1 MKREQW
7 IHDNRGSVTMLAIGV
22 MVFLGIILSGVMPM
36 ITQEVRMGTLNR
48 DAVEAQYAAE
58 AGAKR
63 AVASLLALSTDW
75 SWLNAEKNFTGE
87 NGKTY
92 KVGFTTS
99 TAVCKVTS
107 DCASYIT
114 PSNGTAPTSGCY
126 CLQSTGKVN
135 GMTKTVAVATK
146 ISAASMPAALQSIV
160 FGNANIIMNNSAKIY
175 GSAGTNGYISMTSSG
190 NEITGVATYNNNIQ
204 KSSSGTY
211 NYPLTSVG
219 SENGVNTVLA
229 VPTFTVTYTAPTAPT
244 TPTVPS
250 STSSWNS
257 LVGTWQVTKSVPAG
271 NYSTSDNLQS
281 DQSNITIANNT
292 GLYVASRFSMDKST
306 WTMGNNNLLYVRNG
320 DMRLSSASRFTMG
333 SSSKIYMTGFLDVD
347 QSLIMGANSTLYAGM
362 GMQLEARSTVT
373 MPGAA
378 YIYLANNSSN
388 SVSGYSWIANNKSV
402 LNLGTLGQAS
412 VLYCNGSANLGG
424 TVNIK
429 GPTSGTETTKIY
441 LTGNMDF
448 NNDAVINIDGNV
460 EVYISG
466 TMKINNS
473 VKIITTD
480 NSKVTFKVGG
490 YSELNSSAT
499 ITTGKNSAFALL
511 IDSDAHFTNSTVI
524 NKAVVIAT
532 GNITMDS
539 SASIIGSVVSTGTTI
554 TMSNQ
559 AQITTDP
566 DTVALVWNNILS
578 TSTSSGSSGSTSGT
592 PSIEKIYWQS
602 N

>member
-1 MKREQW
+1 MTAFFKNR
-7 IHDNRGSVTMLAIGV
+7 RGSVTIMAV
-22 MVFLGIILSGVMPM
+22 MILLVLGGLMAAASPM
-36 ITQEVRMGTLNR
+36 IINEVKMNTVNR
-48 DAVEAQYAAE
+48 DMIEAQYAAE
-58 AGAKR
+58 AGAKVGI
-63 AVASLLALSTDW
+63 AAIYGNKEEW
-75 SWLNAEKNFTGE
+75 SWLGNAFSLTSGATN
-87 NGKTY
+87 KTY
-92 KVGFTTS
+92 S
-99 TAVCKVTS
+99 VT
-107 DCASYIT
+107 IT
-114 PSNGTAPTSGCY
+114 PALTGAPEAGKEYTITSIGT
-126 CLQSTGKVN
+126 VN
-135 GMTKTVAVATK
+135 GSIKKVSVKVKAGG
-146 ISAASMPAALQSIV
+146 SGMPAALSSIV

-175 GSAGTNGYISMTSSG
+175 GSAGTNGYISMTSSS
-190 NEITGVATYNNNIQ
+190 NEITGVATYNTNVQ

-211 NYPLTSVG
+211 NYPITSVG
-219 SENGVNTVLA
+219 SENGVSTTLA
-229 VPTFTVTYTAPTAPT
+229 VPTFTVTFTAPTAPA

-250 STSSWNS
+250 STSSWDS
-257 LVGTWQVTKSVPAG
+257 LVGTWQVTKSVSSG
-271 NYSTSDNLQS
+271 NYSTSGNLQS
-281 DQSNITIANNT
+281 GQSTITTAANT
-292 GLYVASRFSMDKST
+292 GIYVNGGASFYKST
-306 WTMGNNNLLYVRNG
+306 WSMGNNTLMYMKNG
-320 DMRLSSASRFTMG
+320 GLSLTGATAMSLG
-333 SSSKIYMTGFLDVD
+333 SGSEIYMTGFLDVD
-347 QSLIMGANSTLYAGM
+347 QSLIMGANSTLYAGL
-362 GMQLEARSTVT
+362 GMQLEASSTVT

-388 SVSGYSWIANNKSV
+388 NVSGYSWIANNKST

-424 TVNIK
+424 KVNIY

-473 VKIITTD
+473 VQIITTD

-511 IDSDAHFTNSTVI
+511 IDSDAHFTNNTVI

-578 TSTSSGSSGSTSGT
+578 TSTSSGSSGSSG
-592 PSIEKIYWQS
+592 SSSFEIISWQK
-602 N
+602 